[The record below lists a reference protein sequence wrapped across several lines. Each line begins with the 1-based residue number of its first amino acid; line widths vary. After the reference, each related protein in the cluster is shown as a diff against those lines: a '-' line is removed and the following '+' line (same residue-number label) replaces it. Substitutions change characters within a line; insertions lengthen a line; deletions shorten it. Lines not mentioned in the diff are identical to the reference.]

1 MIRRPP
7 RSTLFPYTTLFRSWG
22 HQGRRR
28 YAGDALRVGTRRAR
42 HPRQRRRT
50 RRRRNRYVQLCQDR
64 VRPQPHSGHASP
76 EACRPAGRHRR
87 SRRLPRLRRGPL
99 DHRRHGPGRRRLET
113 LKPQSGEPRVLTP
126 RRSPLKRPPGEP
138 RCYGPMPGSNIGRNS
153 DSPWKPGQYFRC
165 NSMNSVAISIATA
178 FESVFRI
185 AQPPMTSLV
194 SENGPSV
201 TVILPLPSRTRTPS
215 LLGSRPPVSTRV
227 PFLTDFST
235 NLPIASIKAGGGG
248 DCRYDSEWRMNVRY
262 FMAPPLG
269 SDHATNEPGLDRHA
283 RSFFGAL
290 QLCRAVR
297 TGIESLQRRPPEE
310 DAMARADADPKI
322 DRRKFLAGV
331 AAGAASAMAP
341 PAARPAAAPAQTT
354 PPAPSALPPPAKA
367 GE

>member
-1 MIRRPP
+1 MSNLSGKTALVTGASRGIGRASALALAKAGAQVLVHYSSRGKEAEAVVAEIRQA
-7 RSTLFPYTTLFRSWG
+7 G
-22 HQGRRR
+22 GRAEGVAADLR
-28 YAGDALRVGTRRAR
+28 APNGPHALAKLVHGIVGSRVGTRRAR

-64 VRPQPHSGHASP
+64 VRLQPHSGHASP

-165 NSMNSVAISIATA
+165 NSMNSVAISIASA

-201 TVILPLPSRTRTPS
+201 TVILPLASRTRMPS

-227 PFLTDFST
+227 PFLSDFST

-248 DCRYDSEWRMNVRY
+248 DSRYDSEWRMNVRN
-262 FMAPPLG
+262 FMAPPRGPIMRRTRQGRIDMPEILFLCGGGARVPASSG
-269 SDHATNEPGLDRHA
+269 SATPR
-283 RSFFGAL
+283 RS
-290 QLCRAVR
+290 
-297 TGIESLQRRPPEE
+297 RPP
-310 DAMARADADPKI
+310 
-322 DRRKFLAGV
+322 
-331 AAGAASAMAP
+331 
-341 PAARPAAAPAQTT
+341 
-354 PPAPSALPPPAKA
+354 ALLEK
-367 GE
+367 